1 MPLVRGASMMSLG
14 TWSKRSSR
22 YQKFLNLCN
31 VFLLITSTILIFSS
45 IVLMSFYHLTK
56 VKHKMM
62 MS

>member
-1 MPLVRGASMMSLG
+1 MMSLG

-62 MS
+62 K